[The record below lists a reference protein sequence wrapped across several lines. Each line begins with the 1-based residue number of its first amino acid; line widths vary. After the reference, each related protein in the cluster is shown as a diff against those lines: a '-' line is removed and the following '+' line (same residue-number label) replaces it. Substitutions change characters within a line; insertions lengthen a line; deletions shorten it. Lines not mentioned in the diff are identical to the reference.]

1 MEAAA
6 DTSENFQGSIV
17 EKLEKLIGAE
27 NVKTSKMER
36 LLYSHDMAPLP
47 KEAQVAFKVIP
58 DIVVR
63 PRSAEDVAKVVKL
76 ANREGMPITPRGAST
91 WGLAGSTPAFG
102 GILIDVMSGMSKI
115 VAIDEENMT
124 ITAQAGASWKQVY
137 DAAWEKG
144 FLLGS
149 YPSSFPSATIAG
161 WISTAGIGV
170 GNYKYGSAG
179 DNIRSMKVVVPDGS
193 IVETGFPTLSDNMSG
208 YNLNRLFVGAE
219 GTLGVICEVT
229 FKLSPKPEVL
239 RPLAYAFPSLDVCQ
253 NPIRDITERRTTVD
267 GYEYTFALDHLCSF
281 LLTNLL
287 IDKLKASA
295 PSRIINV
302 SSSAHILG
310 KVHFDDLMLEKGYSP
325 FKAYGQAKLANIL
338 FTRELARRLEGTG
351 VTANSLHPGLVKTHF
366 GLDLKGV
373 PRLGTSIIRPFG
385 IGPEK
390 GAKTSIYLA
399 SSPEVNGLSGKY
411 FVQCKP
417 AWSTKR
423 SKDEDD
429 ALRLW
434 EVSEKLTGT
443 KSAI

>member
-1 MEAAA
+1 MKGKIVMITGATGGIGKATAIGLARMGA
-6 DTSENFQGSIV
+6 DLVLVGRND
-17 EKLEKLIGAE
+17 
-27 NVKTSKMER
+27 ER
-36 LLYSHDMAPLP
+36 LAAIEDRVL
-47 KEAQVAFKVIP
+47 KE
-58 DIVVR
+58 
-63 PRSAEDVAKVVKL
+63 
-76 ANREGMPITPRGAST
+76 GCG
-91 WGLAGSTPAFG
+91 
-102 GILIDVMSGMSKI
+102 
-115 VAIDEENMT
+115 
-124 ITAQAGASWKQVY
+124 
-137 DAAWEKG
+137 
-144 FLLGS
+144 
-149 YPSSFPSATIAG
+149 SATTLRADLSSMEEVR
-161 WISTAGIGV
+161 WV
-170 GNYKYGSAG
+170 GTELKN
-179 DNIRSMKVVVPDGS
+179 
-193 IVETGFPTLSDNMSG
+193 TLP
-208 YNLNRLFVGAE
+208 RLDV
-219 GTLGVICEVT
+219 LINNVGVIV
-229 FKLSPKPEVL
+229 P
-239 RPLAYAFPSLDVCQ
+239 
-253 NPIRDITERRTTVD
+253 ERRTTVD